1 MADKRSAGFIF
12 GKGKVKELVVGNA
25 QSVLWGWYAYGKP
38 HTYENMYVRQYMKNA
53 EGTIRRAEG
62 KRSDVSE
69 RRSFFSYSK

>member
-1 MADKRSAGFIF
+1 
-12 GKGKVKELVVGNA
+12 VKELVVGNA

-38 HTYENMYVRQYMKNA
+38 YTYENMYVRQYMKNA